1 MKSIRVS
8 APNSTARKT
17 YNTVLRKLPVPT
29 ASIVGPLSATRRK
42 TAPSPQNT
50 FRAIWSAMTILM
62 TTATGAMSRNTAT
75 FGIRA
80 KLLLAGP
87 LTAMAIGTGSARG
100 AGRGLIIHHGASRRT
115 TMGAGTI
122 SEAGGAGAQAQ
133 FMGLRC

>member
-1 MKSIRVS
+1 MFFFFFLFFFFQAEDGIRDTSVTGVQTC
-8 APNSTARKT
+8 ALPIF
-17 YNTVLRKLPVPT
+17 PVPT

-42 TAPSPQNT
+42 TAPSPRNT

-100 AGRGLIIHHGASRRT
+100 AGRGLIIHHGASR
-115 TMGAGTI
+115 
-122 SEAGGAGAQAQ
+122 
-133 FMGLRC
+133 